1 MAERAGSGRPHPPEV
16 ALVTGA
22 NRGIGLAIAAGLAE
36 RGLRVLLSARDQEA
50 AVRAAAPLQS
60 RGLAVTPVTL
70 DITDQQSV
78 DALARRVWEQEGRLD
93 ILVNNAGAYYDTEQD
108 VLSADLDMVRA
119 ALETNLLG
127 AWRTCRAF
135 VPLMRR
141 HRYGRIVNVSSGA
154 GAFNEA
160 GTGVPAYRV
169 SKVALNMLTVTLA
182 AELAGEPILVNAV
195 CPGWVRTDMGG
206 QGAPRSPEQGA
217 DTPIWLAT
225 LPSGGPS
232 GGFFR
237 DRRRIPW

>member
-1 MAERAGSGRPHPPEV
+1 MTGRDQAGKQPPQV

-36 RGLRVLLSARDQEA
+36 RGLRVLLSARHSEA
-50 AVRAAAPLQS
+50 AEHAAAPLVA
-60 RGLAVTPVTL
+60 RGLAVVPVTL
-70 DITDQQSV
+70 DISAQQSV
-78 DALARRVWEQEGRLD
+78 AALAQQIQRSEGRLD

-108 VLSADLDMVRA
+108 VLSADLGVVQA
-119 ALETNLLG
+119 ALDTNLLG
-127 AWRTCRAF
+127 AWRCCQAL

-160 GTGVPAYRV
+160 GSGTPAYRV
-169 SKVALNMLTVTLA
+169 SKAALNMLTATLA
-182 AELAGEPILVNAV
+182 AELISEPILVNAA
-195 CPGWVRTDMGG
+195 CPGWVRTAMSGG
-206 QGAPRSPEQGA
+206 AAPRSPEQGA
-217 DTPIWLAT
+217 DTPVWLAT
-225 LPSGGPS
+225 LPAGGPS